1 MPVMTVTAMASVVMT
16 ASVDLGF
23 LPVSGNAGM
32 CLLTRR
38 ELFSPPG

>member
-1 MPVMTVTAMASVVMT
+1 MPVMTVAAMVPVMMPASVF
-16 ASVDLGF
+16 LGF

-38 ELFSPPG
+38 